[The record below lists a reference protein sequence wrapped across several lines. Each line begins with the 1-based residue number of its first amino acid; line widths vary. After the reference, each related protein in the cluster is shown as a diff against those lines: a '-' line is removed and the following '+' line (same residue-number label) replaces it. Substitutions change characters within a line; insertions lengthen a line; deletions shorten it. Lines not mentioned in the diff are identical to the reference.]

1 MRLGLEA
8 AEIDEKFVK
17 DLEGQRGL
25 LFSSHDEDVVTDWF
39 KSFFTEEYARGGF
52 KATEK
57 VVLPE
62 GPLSDFSHAIEPHLR
77 KLGMPTKLDK
87 GIVTLISDFV
97 VCEKGQTLTPEQAKI
112 LKLIHKPMAKFHVTV
127 ESSYSKENGYKR
139 ISKEVDVSS
148 KKKNSRK
155 SITKAKDRVK
165 SKKGKAAP
173 KKGAQK
179 MEASDDDE
187 NEEEM
192 SDEDMS
198 DEEMNS
204 D

>member
-25 LFSSHDEDVVTDWF
+25 LFTSHDEDVVTDWF
-39 KSFFTEEYARGGF
+39 KDFSTQEFARGGF

-62 GPLSDFSHAIEPHLR
+62 GPLPDFSHAIEPHLR

-87 GIVTLISDFV
+87 GIVTLVSDFV

-112 LKLIHKPMAKFHVTV
+112 LKLVHQPMAKFQVTV
-127 ESSYSKENGYKR
+127 ESVYSKENGYKR
-139 ISKEVDVSS
+139 ISKEVEVSS

-165 SKKGKAAP
+165 SKKGKAVP
-173 KKGAQK
+173 KKDAEA
-179 MEASDDDE
+179 MEDSDG
-187 NEEEM
+187 EEM